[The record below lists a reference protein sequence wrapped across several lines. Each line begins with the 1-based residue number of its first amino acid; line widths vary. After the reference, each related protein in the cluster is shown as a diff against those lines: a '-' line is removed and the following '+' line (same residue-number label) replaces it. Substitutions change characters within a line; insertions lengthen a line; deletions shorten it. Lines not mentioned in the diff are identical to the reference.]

1 MATHRA
7 PGWRTLVMAMSMGLC
22 GVTGQVM
29 AGAPAGDGAP
39 ACWSAPDDARL
50 AVMGVTRQG
59 ALLLAGGAVARL
71 AWLDTPEPWLP
82 ARKAALEQLLG
93 GAGGPPSEIRARNG
107 GAHDRWGGFGVVA
120 DVAVARGDA
129 KEQCVNVQAWLLG
142 QGLARLRPESANEPA
157 PAGLQA
163 WRKAEAAAR
172 AARLALWADP
182 AYAPLPADLPQ
193 AILRREGRF
202 VIVEG
207 AVTSINERP
216 GQTWLNFGSRWS
228 EDMTVSAPARIWR
241 MVKRSGLTVARLQGR
256 VVRVRGI
263 VESRGGPM
271 IELASPAELEIAE
284 TGSRP

>member
-1 MATHRA
+1 MATHGA
-7 PGWRTLVMAMSMGLC
+7 PVWRTLAMAMSMGLC
-22 GVTGQVM
+22 GVAAPAR
-29 AGAPAGDGAP
+29 AGAPSGDGAP
-39 ACWSAPDDARL
+39 TCWSAPDDARL
-50 AVMGVTRQG
+50 EVRGVTGQG

-71 AWLDTPEPWLP
+71 AWLDTPEPLLP
-82 ARKAALEQLLG
+82 ARKAALERLLG
-93 GAGGPPSEIRARNG
+93 GAGGPAVDIRARNG
-107 GAHDRWGGFGVVA
+107 GVHDRWGGFGVVA
-120 DVAVARGDA
+120 DIIRAGGETT
-129 KEQCVNVQAWLLG
+129 EQCVNVQAWLLG
-142 QGLARLRPESANEPA
+142 QGLARLRPEPANEPA
-157 PAGLQA
+157 PAALQA
-163 WRKAEAAAR
+163 WRRAEAAAW
-172 AARLALWADP
+172 AGRLALWADP

-207 AVTSINERP
+207 TVTSVNERP

-241 MVKRSGLTVARLQGR
+241 MVKRSGLTVARVQGR